1 MTDAEQLGEAL
12 EHVREKWG
20 PIAGI
25 VHGAGVLR
33 DKALAEITP
42 DRVADVFGPKVTGLA
57 NLLEATK
64 DDPIQLIALF
74 SSIAA
79 RAGNAGQAAYSAAN
93 EVLNKVAAAEAQRRG
108 AGCRV
113 RS

>member
-1 MTDAEQLGEAL
+1 MSLAELDARGIEAIYLSADVTNLEQVETAL
-12 EHVREKWG
+12 DQIRETWG
-20 PIAGI
+20 SVDGI

-33 DKALAEITP
+33 DKSIADMTP
-42 DRVADVFGPKVTGLA
+42 DRVAEVFGPKVGGLA
-57 NLLEATK
+57 VLLEATK

-79 RAGNAGQAAYSAAN
+79 RAGNAGQ
-93 EVLNKVAAAEAQRRG
+93 VGTPPQT
-108 AGCRV
+108 